1 MIFINEFPIDNE
13 NLPEKFRI
21 VRTILGKTGIL
32 RNLEDIYEELEFQI
46 SDSELSV
53 LTNDYEEQSSS
64 TKIYDRNI
72 IDSFDLVDSRTG
84 KYIGDIV
91 EFDESER
98 QWQRWFATD
107 GKFELD
113 WVRGTLGGQRWTI
126 WGEIEA
132 KPNAIEQRLRIWIQ
146 LRIYSCGQEYTG
158 RIDAKF
164 GCNEAGELDEQNGME
179 DLNEIFAQFDA
190 EGFKKIE
197 KALPLF
203 ALMS

>member
-1 MIFINEFPIDNE
+1 MIFINEWPIDNE
-13 NLPEKFRI
+13 YLPEKFRI
-21 VRTILGKTGIL
+21 VRTILDKTGIL
-32 RNLEDIYEELEFQI
+32 RNLEEIYEELEFQKC
-46 SDSELSV
+46 DYELSV

-72 IDSFDLVDSRTG
+72 IDSFDLVDNRTS

-91 EFDESER
+91 EFNESER

-107 GKFELD
+107 GKFKLD

-132 KPNAIEQRLRIWIQ
+132 KPNAIEHRLRIWIQ
-146 LRIYSCGQEYTG
+146 LRIYSLGQGCTG

-164 GCNEAGELDEQNGME
+164 GCNIAGELEEKNEME

-197 KALPLF
+197 KVLPLF